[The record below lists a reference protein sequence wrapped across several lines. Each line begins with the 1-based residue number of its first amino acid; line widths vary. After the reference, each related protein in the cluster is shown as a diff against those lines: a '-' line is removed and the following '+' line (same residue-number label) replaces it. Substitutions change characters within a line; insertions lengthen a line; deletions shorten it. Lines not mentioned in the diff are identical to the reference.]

1 MTANQILNKKSIS
14 FTDEKLNK
22 AEQFHMLISDQ
33 YCKNIE
39 LNIEYT

>member
-1 MTANQILNKKSIS
+1 MTANQIQKKKSVS

-22 AEQFHMLISDQ
+22 AEQFHVLMSDQ
-33 YCKNIE
+33 YCKTPE